1 MCVACF
7 PMEAIFLCV
16 GNRRLWTS
24 GELFTVI
31 VGSLRRG
38 PESHAQFPREE
49 LADSRLSDEENK
61 EGFI

>member
-1 MCVACF
+1 M
-7 PMEAIFLCV
+7 
-16 GNRRLWTS
+16 
-24 GELFTVI
+24 I

-38 PESHAQFPREE
+38 PESHAQIPREE